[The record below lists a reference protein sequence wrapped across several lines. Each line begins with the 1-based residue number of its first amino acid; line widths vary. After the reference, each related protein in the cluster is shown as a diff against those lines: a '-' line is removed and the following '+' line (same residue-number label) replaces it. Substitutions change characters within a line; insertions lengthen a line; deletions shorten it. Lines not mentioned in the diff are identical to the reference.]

1 MSKSAITYAP
11 DGAQR
16 FSCTLTSPRG
26 RELLA
31 VGTVDDLEPQ
41 VEGDERLAANR
52 AVRLNLWAYGKHEKG
67 YRKARAVPLR
77 ELHRKQAD
85 AHRKVALEIAELV
98 DLLGEQSRT
107 GWCSGCLER
116 AEHTELRQR
125 FGNVPAYLCRA
136 CGSPSLGCAAPRC
149 EHMATRGFGAI
160 RIPRYCAEHRHDLPS
175 FANAERRIPT
185 LADYPQVLEF
195 QARNLA
201 RGSRMAIFAATA
213 AGVVGTAGL
222 AAAPAIGGAVGTMV
236 GGYSGAAATSYG
248 LALLG
253 GGSVAAGGFGM
264 AGGALVVAAVGTTLG
279 GALGASITTA
289 YIGEDKSFRLERVGA
304 DMGTGLAVVVADG
317 FLSEGKDTW
326 PRWEKMVRTRYPDA
340 TVYRL
345 HWGSKELR
353 DLSSLIGQGGGKGA
367 ATFALK
373 QKAKRAGTVAAKKIG
388 PVGAVVLAA
397 DLLKNPWFVAN
408 SRAERTGVALAGLL
422 ARVEQE
428 RFVLVG
434 HSLGARVMVSAARTM
449 GTKPGVPR
457 LEALHL
463 LGAAVGVKGDW
474 HSVNE
479 AVTAAAYN
487 YHSAN
492 DKVLS
497 VFYTAAQAG
506 STATGAAGI
515 RSKLPRI
522 VDKNVTRTVPGH
534 FEYLGNVT
542 FA

>member
-1 MSKSAITYAP
+1 MIKARIVYQP
-11 DGAQR
+11 DGAER
-16 FSCTLTSPRG
+16 FSCTVTSARG
-26 RELLA
+26 RELTA
-31 VGTVDDLEPQ
+31 RGTVEDAEPE
-41 VEGDERLAANR
+41 VEGDERLAVNR
-52 AVRLNLWAYGKHEKG
+52 ALRLNLWSYGKHEKG
-67 YRKARAVPLR
+67 FRKARAVPLR

-85 AHRKVALEIAELV
+85 AHRKVALEIADLV
-98 DLLGEQSRT
+98 DLLGERVRT
-107 GWCSGCLER
+107 GWCSGCFEH
-116 AEHTELRQR
+116 AEHTELEQR

-136 CGSPSLGCAAPRC
+136 CGSPTLGCAAPRC
-149 EHMATRGFGAI
+149 NHMATRGFGAF

-175 FANAERRIPT
+175 FTNAGHRIPT
-185 LADYPQVLEF
+185 LSDYQDILEF
-195 QARNLA
+195 KSRNLA
-201 RGSRMAIFAATA
+201 RGSRMAVFAATA

-279 GALGASITTA
+279 GALGASVTTA
-289 YIGEDKSFRLERVGA
+289 YIGEDKSFRIERIGA
-304 DMGTGLAVVVADG
+304 DTGSGLAVIVADG
-317 FLSEGKDTW
+317 FLSEGRDTW
-326 PRWEKMVRTRYPDA
+326 FRWEKMVRARYPDA
-340 TVYRL
+340 TIYRL

-353 DLSSLIGQGGGKGA
+353 DLGSLIGVGGAKGA
-367 ATFALK
+367 AAFALK
-373 QKAKRAGTVAAKKIG
+373 QKAKRAGTVAAGKLG
-388 PVGAVVLAA
+388 PVGAVVLGA
-397 DLLKNPWFVAN
+397 DLLKNPWFVAK

-474 HSVNE
+474 HSVSE
-479 AVTAAAYN
+479 AVTTAAYN
-487 YHSAN
+487 YYSTN

-497 VFYTAAQAG
+497 IFYTAAQAG
-506 STATGAAGI
+506 STAAGAAEI
-515 RSKLPRI
+515 RSKLPKV
-522 VDKNVTRTVPGH
+522 VDRNVTKTVPGH
-534 FEYLGNVT
+534 FAYLGNVT